1 METSLDPSRHQRNV
15 WSFSGLWINMKERNK
30 YDQPFSL
37 SSLTPVGSPQTI
49 RGRETIYP
57 DLPRTVPIYI
67 CFPGILSCLA
77 YVLEFSSYNEVVL
90 TIVLKRAEIGLVDFH
105 FALPPSTTVS
115 GNGVW
120 DSCAVNRFL
129 ILTHWKMAIYT
140 HISFPTF
147 YDTM

>member
-1 METSLDPSRHQRNV
+1 
-15 WSFSGLWINMKERNK
+15 MKERNK

-49 RGRETIYP
+49 RGRKTIYP

-77 YVLEFSSYNEVVL
+77 YVLEFSSYNEVLL

-105 FALPPSTTVS
+105 FALPPSTVVS
-115 GNGVW
+115 GNGV
-120 DSCAVNRFL
+120 
-129 ILTHWKMAIYT
+129 
-140 HISFPTF
+140 
-147 YDTM
+147 